1 MQNNFADLKKTR
13 AEISLGAITKNFE
26 YLKNTTTARVICVI
40 KADAYGHGA
49 VHVAKALEGVGA
61 DFFAVSSIN
70 EALELRDAGI
80 TSDILILGYIL
91 PEQLPF
97 AFRNDFS
104 VTCASLES
112 AKNIIEKAN
121 GDKVKIHIKLNTGMN
136 RTGFYMCKKQ
146 IPKEL
151 EELCKLLNDNKNI
164 FVEGLYSHFAKA
176 EDDKKFSY
184 IQADNFNFAK
194 EYILSKGINPEIC
207 HISNSAGTAFYND
220 LLFDAVRCGISLY
233 GCGQLDENLVPSMS
247 FKTTVVDIHTINKG
261 DRVSYGLCF
270 KAKSKT
276 KIAVIGAG
284 YADGIFRCLS
294 NGKGS
299 VLVGGKRAKIIGRV
313 CMDMTMIDIS
323 GIENVKVG
331 DEVVI
336 FGFQGDAYISCD
348 EQSKN
353 AGTIS
358 YELLCGV
365 SKRVPRIYTE

>member
-26 YLKNTTTARVICVI
+26 YLKSTTGSRVICVI

-49 VHVAKALEGVGA
+49 TEVAKVLENAGA

-70 EALELRDAGI
+70 EALELRNAGI
-80 TSDILILGYIL
+80 VSDILILGYVF
-91 PEQLPF
+91 PEQLSL
-97 AFRNDFS
+97 AFRNNLT

-112 AKNIIEKAN
+112 AKNIIEKAD
-121 GDKVKIHIKLNTGMN
+121 GADVKIHIKINTGMN
-136 RTGFYMCKKQ
+136 RTGFYMCKKK
-146 IPKEL
+146 IPQDFEK
-151 EELCKLLNDNKNI
+151 LCELLNDNLNI
-164 FVEGLYSHFAKA
+164 QVEGIYSHFAKA
-176 EDDKKFSY
+176 ENDKKFTC

-194 EYILSKGINPEIC
+194 EYIVSKGITPKIC
-207 HISNSAGTAFYND
+207 HISNSAGLAFYKD
-220 LLFDAVRCGISLY
+220 FAFDAVRCGISLY
-233 GCGQLDENLVPSMS
+233 GCGELDKNLTPSMT
-247 FKTTVVDIHTINKG
+247 FKTSVVDVHTLNKG

-270 KAKSKT
+270 VAKKNT

-313 CMDMTMIDIS
+313 CMDMTMIDVSHLPNI
-323 GIENVKVG
+323 KVG

-336 FGFQGDAYISCD
+336 FGSQSGECISCD

-358 YELLCGV
+358 YELLCAV